1 MSGKTAESLLG
12 MRPQGVGRAE
22 NAPEAISILA
32 LELVGEW
39 CSLVALNDPADDG
52 PDLEVRVTLLVNLN

>member
-1 MSGKTAESLLG
+1 